1 LPPSKVLTMPIIYS
15 LVANGSGVV
24 LCEAAGE
31 SKGNFQTVTAQLLKK
46 LPASSSEGKNS
57 VRYDNYQYLYIFEQ
71 NLVYLAMCVVDD
83 RQRIPF
89 AFLEDIKT
97 TFRSKYGMRD
107 LSNAN
112 AYSLDKDFSKILKT
126 QMTYFNSPSAD
137 SFASVTSKLHDTK
150 AIMVNNIEAIL
161 ARGEKLDILVE
172 RTEVLSESSSQ
183 FAKSSRKLR
192 DAMWWRRVKMYML
205 IFVIFALCLWLLTSF
220 ICGFDY
226 KKC

>member
-1 LPPSKVLTMPIIYS
+1 
-15 LVANGSGVV
+15 
-24 LCEAAGE
+24 
-31 SKGNFQTVTAQLLKK
+31 
-46 LPASSSEGKNS
+46 
-57 VRYDNYQYLYIFEQ
+57 
-71 NLVYLAMCVVDD
+71 
-83 RQRIPF
+83 
-89 AFLEDIKT
+89 
-97 TFRSKYGMRD
+97 
-107 LSNAN
+107 
-112 AYSLDKDFSKILKT
+112 
-126 QMTYFNSPSAD
+126 MTYFNSPSAD